1 MDFRSLLILMVVVYS
16 IGRVFKTLN
25 LPVLFGELVGG
36 IIVGPVLLGLVHPG
50 DEVIE
55 VIAELG
61 IFFLMLHSGL
71 ETDPRDLMKS
81 LKSSVLVAL
90 GGAALPFVLGYFTTR
105 FFGYDVVTSLFV
117 AMGTSITA
125 IALCVRLF
133 KDYGLQ
139 KTKAF
144 HIAMGAAMVDDI
156 LSLIMFSVILG
167 IVDMQA
173 AGSIETAE
181 LLRGVSILIFKVVVF
196 FAVIMGA
203 GFKLAKHLNKFI
215 YSGNRGFTVTL
226 IIALVIGLLA
236 EAIGLH
242 IIIGAFLAGLFI
254 REEIIEKETF
264 HKIEDRIYGL
274 AYFFFGPIFFASL
287 AFSLDFTVFK
297 TDPWYLLAIVVV
309 SIVGKLFG
317 SGIVT
322 RILKLSFWESV
333 AVGVGMNSRGAVEL
347 IIASIGL
354 KLGVI
359 DQTIF
364 SALVIMALVTTVLS
378 IFMMK
383 PVAKHLTITGK
394 AHDIIDRAFH

>member
-1 MDFRSLLILMVVVYS
+1 MVVVYS
-16 IGRVFKTLN
+16 IGRVFKTLH

-50 DEVIE
+50 DEVIK

-61 IFFLMLHSGL
+61 MFFLMLHSGL

-81 LKSSVLVAL
+81 LKSSMLVAI
-90 GGAALPFVLGYFTTR
+90 GGAVVTFILVYFTTR
-105 FFGYDVVTSLFV
+105 WFGYDVIASVFV
-117 AMGTSITA
+117 AMGSSISA

-133 KDYGLQ
+133 KDYDIQ
-139 KTKAF
+139 KTPAF
-144 HIAMGAAMVDDI
+144 NIAMGAAMVGDI
-156 LSLIMFSVILG
+156 LALIMFSVILG
-167 IVDMQA
+167 VVEMRE
-173 AGSIETAE
+173 AGVVEISE
-181 LLRGVSILIFKVVVF
+181 LVKVASILIFKVVLF
-196 FAVIMGA
+196 FAVIMVA
-203 GFKLAKHLNKFI
+203 GFKLAKHLNKLI
-215 YSGNRGFTVTL
+215 YSGYRGFTVTL

-254 REEIIEKETF
+254 REEIIEKEAF

-274 AYFFFGPIFFASL
+274 AYFFFGPVFFTSL

-309 SIVGKLFG
+309 SVIGKLVG
-317 SGIVT
+317 AGVVS
-322 RILKLSFWESV
+322 RMLKLSVWDSV
-333 AVGVGMNSRGAVEL
+333 AVGVAMNSRGAVEL

-354 KLGVI
+354 SLGI
-359 DQTIF
+359 INSTIF
-364 SALVIMALVTTVLS
+364 STLVIMALVTTVLS

-383 PVAKHLTITGK
+383 PVAKKLLNGDVQKNLPSIE
-394 AHDIIDRAFH
+394 R